1 MGTTTSDLLLSS
13 LRKYNVLFNFDL
25 RTLFPG
31 VEDSFE
37 WFWEQRLWTPT
48 QVWQGSGVLAWVTH
62 CMNHVLYCCGHSGF
76 DSWAT
81 IYPCPKEAFMHK
93 CWEAVKAS
101 ERSRLARAQ
110 IGLRWA
116 IFGSLRIALYYYYY
130 YWSVLFFTEGA
141 TNSDTE
147 TDQCFWCNKLA
158 SFVPFHTCCSS
169 QLFCAFLLHLRI
181 WLMVLSKVT
190 CIQSKK
196 KIASWVPWESNQWFL
211 LFLEIKYE
219 ILQ

>member
-1 MGTTTSDLLLSS
+1 MCCLIF
-13 LRKYNVLFNFDL
+13 YL

-81 IYPCPKEAFMHK
+81 IYPCPKEVFMHK

-116 IFGSLRIALYYYYY
+116 KFLVLSESLYIIIIIGLFCFSQRVQQIRTQRLTSAFGVINLPHLFHSIPVVVVNFFVHFCYIYEFGWWFYTKSLAFKVKQNFFMGSLGIKPMICIVS
-130 YWSVLFFTEGA
+130 WDQIW
-141 TNSDTE
+141 NSTI
-147 TDQCFWCNKLA
+147 
-158 SFVPFHTCCSS
+158 VPFS
-169 QLFCAFLLHLRI
+169 I
-181 WLMVLSKVT
+181 
-190 CIQSKK
+190 
-196 KIASWVPWESNQWFL
+196 
-211 LFLEIKYE
+211 LFLH
-219 ILQ
+219 ILDCK

>member
-1 MGTTTSDLLLSS
+1 
-13 LRKYNVLFNFDL
+13 
-25 RTLFPG
+25 
-31 VEDSFE
+31 
-37 WFWEQRLWTPT
+37 
-48 QVWQGSGVLAWVTH
+48 
-62 CMNHVLYCCGHSGF
+62 MNHVLYCCGHSGF

-116 IFGSLRIALYYYYY
+116 KFLVLSESLYIIIII
-130 YWSVLFFTEGA
+130 G
-141 TNSDTE
+141 
-147 TDQCFWCNKLA
+147 
-158 SFVPFHTCCSS
+158 
-169 QLFCAFLLHLRI
+169 LFCFSQRVQQIRTQRLTSAFAVINLPHLFHSIPVVVVNFFVHLRI

-196 KIASWVPWESNQWFL
+196 TIASWVPWESNQ
-211 LFLEIKYE
+211 
-219 ILQ
+219 